1 MDSNTQ
7 KKKYLKSGLLK
18 KQSGLKKRELTKF
31 LFVASSQTPTN
42 LDVTKEQIDSMH
54 RKNGLLGIGFHYVIS
69 IDGDVKK
76 GRDIDQ
82 IGFDLER
89 NEETIGILLIGNT
102 EFNELQLKA
111 FKNLKQEL
119 TQKYG
124 QLEIITTLENIL

>member
-1 MDSNTQ
+1 
-7 KKKYLKSGLLK
+7 LLK
-18 KQSGLKKRELTKF
+18 KQSGLKKREWTKF

>member
-18 KQSGLKKRELTKF
+18 KQSGLKKSEWTKF

-42 LDVTKEQIDSMH
+42 LDVTKEQIDAMH

-102 EFNELQLKA
+102 KFNELQLKA

>member
-18 KQSGLKKRELTKF
+18 KQSGLKKREWTKF

-42 LDVTKEQIDSMH
+42 LDVTKEQIDAMH

-69 IDGDVKK
+69 IDGEVKK